1 MQKSKVRVD
10 TKNFDKLIAKLKGK
24 QIKVK
29 VGVVDNAKHPK
40 GITMT
45 QLAQIMHFGTR
56 DGKIPARPFVT
67 DAIKRREAELTKL
80 LAKLC
85 KGIVEGKLG
94 PSQAAGLLGLWAQN
108 AIRRDIVNGK
118 LYVKNA
124 IATLAKKKS
133 RKPLID
139 SGIFLGSIKWI
150 EV

>member
-1 MQKSKVRVD
+1 MPKSKVKID

-40 GITMT
+40 GISMT
-45 QLAQIMHFGTR
+45 KLAQIMHFGTR

-85 KGIVEGKLG
+85 KGIVEGKID
-94 PSQAAGLLGLWAQN
+94 PSQAAALLGLWAQN

-118 LYVKNA
+118 HYVKNA